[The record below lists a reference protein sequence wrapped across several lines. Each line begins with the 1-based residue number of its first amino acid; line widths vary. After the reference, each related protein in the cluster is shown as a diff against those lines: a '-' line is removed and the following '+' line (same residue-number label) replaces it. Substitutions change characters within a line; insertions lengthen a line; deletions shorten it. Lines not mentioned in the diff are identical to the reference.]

1 MSGKIHGPA
10 AEALAS
16 LSPDDVAFLQSIP
29 KAELH
34 AHLHGSI
41 PISVLQSLARKSKT
55 SNAQYN
61 DSITK
66 GLKILEDGVQLEAI
80 DDFFGLFPAIYSLI
94 SNDENLATVTE
105 AVIET
110 FIGSVDG
117 APPQCQY
124 LELRTTPRSN
134 RNMSRR
140 QYLQI
145 VLAVIERYPADKVA
159 LIVSLDWRMKPQDA
173 LESLNAIVNLYQEGR
188 RIVGVDLCGDP
199 QAADVDKLLPFL
211 QAAQA
216 KGLAITVHIAETA
229 ANPEHETNGLLD
241 LPPSRLGHATFLNDE
256 ARARVLKEKIPIE
269 ICLSSNLLCKTSSSL
284 ADHHVLHWLKQED
297 HPICICTDDILPFRN
312 SLLGEYALLLAKP
325 PLGLGLARSEIERIA
340 KQGMESRFRPR
351 PPVEVVAEQED

>member
-1 MSGKIHGPA
+1 MSGKIHGPSS
-10 AEALAS
+10 EALAS
-16 LSPDDVAFLQSIP
+16 LSPDDIAFLQSIP

-134 RNMSRR
+134 RNMTRR

-211 QAAQA
+211 QSAQA

-229 ANPEHETNGLLD
+229 ANPETETNGLLD

-256 ARARVLKEKIPIE
+256 ACARVLKEKIPIE
-269 ICLSSNLLCKTSSSL
+269 ICLSSNLLKIILYASVSVH
-284 ADHHVLHWLKQED
+284 DHFNRRLLISPQ
-297 HPICICTDDILPFRN
+297 TDDILPFRN

-351 PPVEVVAEQED
+351 PPVEAVAEQDD